1 MDIWIIEMSSIEM
14 IINPSDINVSVDVEY
29 LQKQSRLEEN
39 QFAFAYH
46 ITITNNSSYGIV
58 LLHRHWIIIDANE
71 QQEEVKGAGV
81 IGEQPLIPS
90 NAQYKYSSGT
100 VLNTPIGTMQ
110 GSYHMVDEFGNPV
123 EVPIKPF
130 LLALPNQVH

>member
-1 MDIWIIEMSSIEM
+1 MTNLDNS
-14 IINPSDINVSVDVEY
+14 INPSDINVSVETEY
-29 LQKQSRLEEN
+29 LANQSTPDEN

-58 LLHRHWIIIDANE
+58 LMHRHWIIIDANE
-71 QQEEVKGAGV
+71 QRQEVKGAGV
-81 IGEQPLIPS
+81 IGEQPLIPT
-90 NAQYKYSSGT
+90 NAQFQYSSGT

-110 GSYHMVDEFGNPV
+110 GSYQMVDEFGSAL
-123 EVPIKPF
+123 EVPIEPF

>member
-1 MDIWIIEMSSIEM
+1 MSSIEM

-29 LQKQSRLEEN
+29 LQKQSTLEEN

-71 QQEEVKGAGV
+71 QRQEVKGAGV
-81 IGEQPLIPS
+81 IGEQPLIPTKGKF
-90 NAQYKYSSGT
+90 QYSSGT

-110 GSYHMVDEFGNPV
+110 GSYQMVDEFGSAL
-123 EVPIKPF
+123 EVPIEPF

>member
-1 MDIWIIEMSSIEM
+1 MTNLDNN
-14 IINPSDINVSVDVEY
+14 INPSDIRVTVETEY
-29 LQKQSRLEEN
+29 LANQSTPDEN

-46 ITITNNSSYGIV
+46 ITITNDSSYGIV

-71 QQEEVKGAGV
+71 QRQEVRGAGV
-81 IGEQPLIPS
+81 IGEQPLIPT
-90 NAQYKYSSGT
+90 NTEYKYSSGT

-110 GSYHMVDEFGNPV
+110 GSYQMVDEFGAALD
-123 EVPIKPF
+123 VPIAPF

>member
-1 MDIWIIEMSSIEM
+1 MSSIEI

-29 LQKQSRLEEN
+29 LQKQSKLEEN

-71 QQEEVKGAGV
+71 QRQEVKGAGV

>member
-1 MDIWIIEMSSIEM
+1 MTNSEPLVNS
-14 IINPSDINVSVDVEY
+14 SDINVSVETEY
-29 LQKQSRLEEN
+29 LAKQSSPDEN
-39 QFAFAYH
+39 HFAFAYH

-71 QQEEVKGAGV
+71 QRQEVKGAGV
-81 IGEQPLIPS
+81 IGEQPLIPT
-90 NAQYKYSSGT
+90 NAQFQYSSGT

-110 GSYHMVDEFGNPV
+110 GSYQMVDEFGSAL
-123 EVPIKPF
+123 EVPIEPF

>member
-1 MDIWIIEMSSIEM
+1 MSSIEM

-29 LQKQSRLEEN
+29 LQKQSTLEEN

-71 QQEEVKGAGV
+71 QRQEVKGAGV

>member
-1 MDIWIIEMSSIEM
+1 MSSIEM
-14 IINPSDINVSVDVEY
+14 IISPSDINVSVDVEY
-29 LQKQSRLEEN
+29 LQQQSTIEEN

-46 ITITNNSSYGIV
+46 ITITNNSSCGIV

-71 QQEEVKGAGV
+71 QRQEVKGAGV

-90 NAQYKYSSGT
+90 NTQFKYSSGT

-123 EVPIKPF
+123 EVPIEPF

>member
-1 MDIWIIEMSSIEM
+1 MSSIEM

-29 LQKQSRLEEN
+29 LQKQSKLEEN

-71 QQEEVKGAGV
+71 QRQEVKGAGV

>member
-1 MDIWIIEMSSIEM
+1 MSSIEM

-29 LQKQSRLEEN
+29 LQKQSTLEEN

-71 QQEEVKGAGV
+71 QRQEVKGAGV

-110 GSYHMVDEFGNPV
+110 GSYHMVDEFGNSV

>member
-1 MDIWIIEMSSIEM
+1 MSSIEM

-29 LQKQSRLEEN
+29 LQKQSTLEEN

-58 LLHRHWIIIDANE
+58 LLHRHWIIIDGNE
-71 QQEEVKGAGV
+71 QRQEVKGAGV

-110 GSYHMVDEFGNPV
+110 GSYHMVDEFGNPL

>member
-1 MDIWIIEMSSIEM
+1 MSCIEMM
-14 IINPSDINVSVDVEY
+14 INPSDINVSVDVEY
-29 LQKQSRLEEN
+29 LQKQSKLEEN

-58 LLHRHWIIIDANE
+58 LLHRHWIIIDGNE
-71 QQEEVKGAGV
+71 QRQEVKGAGV

>member
-1 MDIWIIEMSSIEM
+1 MTNSEPL
-14 IINPSDINVSVDVEY
+14 INSSDINVSVETEY
-29 LQKQSRLEEN
+29 LAKQSNPDEN
-39 QFAFAYH
+39 HFAFAYH

-71 QQEEVKGAGV
+71 QRQEVKGAGV
-81 IGEQPLIPS
+81 IGEQPLIPT
-90 NAQYKYSSGT
+90 NTDYKYSSGT

-110 GSYHMVDEFGNPV
+110 GSYQMVDEFGAALD
-123 EVPIKPF
+123 VPIAPF